1 MLKIVQIE
9 EENLRLNV
17 VMNFNDIQ
25 EKLQLIK
32 SLKGNQKIRFS
43 SLSLEEQK
51 GDDDD
56 DDDDDDGDDDDELF
70 LRNG

>member
-9 EENLRLNV
+9 EENLRLKV

-25 EKLQLIK
+25 EKMQLIK
-32 SLKGNQKIRFS
+32 TFKGNQKIRFS
-43 SLSLEEQK
+43 PLSLEEQK
-51 GDDDD
+51 GDNDDD
-56 DDDDDDGDDDDELF
+56 NDDDELF